1 MTGPSEAKRPE
12 RKRVLDPVERSSEV
26 LFGLIMVLSFTLSIS
41 AASAG
46 HEEIREEIRTML
58 FGALG
63 CNLAW
68 GIVDAIMYLINT
80 LGERG
85 RGMKA
90 LRDVRGAKS
99 SEEAARVISEAL
111 PDAIASCLD
120 ERGFELIRARAREL
134 PEPPAKPTLVRR
146 DFAGALGVFLLVFL
160 STLPVVIPFV
170 FMRHETSVQNAH
182 LAQRISNGIAIA
194 MLFFTGVSLGRYS
207 FGKPWRTG
215 LVMVALGLVLVAI
228 TMALGG

>member
-1 MTGPSEAKRPE
+1 MTGPSEAKRTE

-26 LFGLIMVLSFTLSIS
+26 LFGLIMVLSFTCSIS
-41 AASAG
+41 AASTG
-46 HEEIREEIRTML
+46 HEEIRTML

-80 LGERG
+80 LGDRG
-85 RGMKA
+85 RGLKA
-90 LRDVRGAKS
+90 LRDVRGAKT
-99 SEEAARVISEAL
+99 SEEAARVIAEVL
-111 PDAIASCLD
+111 PDEVASCLD

-134 PEPPAKPTLVRR
+134 PEPPAEPKLVRR
-146 DFAGALGVFLLVFL
+146 DFTGALGVFLLVFL
-160 STLPVVIPFV
+160 STLPVVIPFAL
-170 FMRHETSVQNAH
+170 MRNETFQQNAH
-182 LAQRISNGIAIA
+182 LVQRISNAIAIT